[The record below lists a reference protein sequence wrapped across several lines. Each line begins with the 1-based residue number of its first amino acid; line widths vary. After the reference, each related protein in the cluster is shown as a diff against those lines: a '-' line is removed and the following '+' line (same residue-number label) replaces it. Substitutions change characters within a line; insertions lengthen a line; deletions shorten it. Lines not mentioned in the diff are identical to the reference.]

1 MFETSLNLPKDPI
14 VNVITTD
21 NRGLTVEE
29 VAELCLEKI
38 VSVADTAPPAI
49 KDQAHAFKDQIRPI
63 LVFYMRQAVKSDR
76 TTVYNIIRDAGH
88 PDVAEFVRRL

>member
-1 MFETSLNLPKDPI
+1 MFETSLDLPKDPI
-14 VNVITTD
+14 VNVVTTN

-38 VSVADTAPPAI
+38 VSVADTAPPVI

-88 PDVAEFVRRL
+88 PDVAEFLRRL

>member
-1 MFETSLNLPKDPI
+1 MFETSLDLPKDPI
-14 VNVITTD
+14 VKVVTTN

-38 VSVADTAPPAI
+38 VSVADTAPPVI
-49 KDQAHAFKDQIRPI
+49 KDQAHAFKDQNRHI

-88 PDVAEFVRRL
+88 PDVAEFLRRL

>member
-1 MFETSLNLPKDPI
+1 MFETSLDLPKDPI
-14 VNVITTD
+14 VKVVTTN

-49 KDQAHAFKDQIRPI
+49 KDQAHAFKNQIRPI

>member
-1 MFETSLNLPKDPI
+1 MFETSLDLPKDPI
-14 VNVITTD
+14 VSVVTTN

-29 VAELCLEKI
+29 VMEHCLEKI

-49 KDQAHAFKDQIRPI
+49 KDQAHAFKNQIRPI

-88 PDVAEFVRRL
+88 PDVAEFLRRL